1 MANQL
6 TLEMRI
12 KSILEDQ
19 GLAGLATKLSK
30 TEKEVD
36 KLQRKLKSSGQAAK
50 GFAKDLMGMAAGFGA
65 AAFIKNAV
73 TEYAKFERG
82 LEGVHNQLK
91 SMGQGD
97 AFPAVQD
104 ALIALEDSGRAMTA
118 DTIPAFQKFLGA
130 TGDAS
135 AAMEMVRVATDL
147 TESGFGDVATNVDR
161 LTSILKGR
169 GKQAAAEYGIALD
182 KTNDY
187 GKDGAAIFEQI
198 AKKASL
204 MAQNQSQAD
213 ESLDSIEGTMARVR
227 REVGQYFAPALQWV
241 ADVFIGLYKSVVTV
255 GTALGAM
262 FDALVT
268 GAVNFGE
275 VLGNAFNIKR
285 LLTEGPK
292 AYMEGVTL
300 AWQKMRRDW
309 ALSEE
314 SFQEQFQK
322 IWAKKEVEQ
331 LKANA
336 EAIEKV
342 KGAIRRSQGE
352 KDEDAAKKTA
362 EKELEIF
369 RKRQVAEL
377 EAEAKLAQARADMAA
392 EGSDERLQ
400 LELEALDKAQQLA
413 LVKEGETTDQLLAI
427 QAEYLAKK
435 QALLNTWWE
444 AWLDRLQK
452 EMEEAAKEEEEKKE
466 AQAEASD
473 ALLQAQIEAAE
484 EGSEIQQKLEEEQ
497 MRQRQ
502 ERELAESKSEEE
514 RETKRK
520 RHQIEA
526 EQLKKRHDN
535 ADKKRDQ
542 EKKERVL
549 EQTAAV
555 FGQLAAVFPKFKA
568 FAIAEAIINTW
579 LGVTKILQDNTV
591 PKWLEPVAIAATIA
605 TGMAQVAKIRS
616 AKMARGGIVPGPLN
630 TLLGEDA
637 ATAPEAVIP
646 LGSLAGRAAL
656 ARAIQTGLAQ
666 TAATGG
672 ASAPAQVVN
681 HHLEEHHHYH
691 ASVIRQERDMRQFNR
706 KIRVNVRRDQA
717 RFVQ

>member
-1 MANQL
+1 MANKL

-36 KLQRKLKSSGQAAK
+36 KLERKLKSAGKSSSGFGK
-50 GFAKDLMGMAAGFGA
+50 ELMGMAAGFGA
-65 AAFIKNAV
+65 AAFIKSAV
-73 TEYAKFERG
+73 VEFAKFERG
-82 LEGVHNQLK
+82 LEGIHNQLR

-97 AFPAVQD
+97 AFPAVQE
-104 ALIALEDSGRAMTA
+104 ALTALEDSGRAMTA

-147 TESGFGDVATNVDR
+147 TESGFGDVSTNVDR

-182 KTNDY
+182 KTNDF

-198 AKKASL
+198 AAKASL

-241 ADVFIGLYKSVVTV
+241 ADSFIGLYKSVVTV

-262 FDALVT
+262 FDGLIT

-275 VLGNAFNIKR
+275 VLGKALNIKR

-292 AYMEGVTL
+292 AYMEEVTQ

-342 KGAIRRSQGE
+342 KGAIRRSQGD
-352 KDEDAAKKTA
+352 KDVEAAQKTA
-362 EKELEIF
+362 EKELDIE
-369 RKRQVAEL
+369 RKKTQGL
-377 EAEAKLAQARADMAA
+377 LDAEAKLAQARAEMAA
-392 EGSDERLQ
+392 EGSDERLR
-400 LELEALDKAQQLA
+400 LELAALEAQKLA
-413 LVKEGETTDQLLAI
+413 EKFKERETVDALLAI
-427 QAEYLAKK
+427 DADYLAKK
-435 QALLNTWWE
+435 QALINTWWMK
-444 AWLDRLQK
+444 WLDDLTKILEEADRVQK
-452 EMEEAAKEEEEKKE
+452 EKD
-466 AQAEASD
+466 QGNLDASD
-473 ALLQAQIEAAE
+473 ALLQAQIDAAE
-484 EGSEIQQKLEEEQ
+484 EGSDLQQQLEEEQ
-497 MRQRQ
+497 LLRRQ
-502 ERELAESKSEEE
+502 ERELADSKSEEE
-514 RETKRK
+514 REEKRK
-520 RHQIEA
+520 RHQIEQ
-526 EQLKKRHDN
+526 EQLRKRFDN
-535 ADKKRDQ
+535 ADKRRDQ
-542 EKKERVL
+542 EKKERIL
-549 EQTAAV
+549 EQTSAV
-555 FGQLAAVFPKFKA
+555 FGQLAAIFPKFKA

-579 LGVTKILQDNTV
+579 LGVTKILQDDTV
-591 PKWLEPVAIAATIA
+591 PKWLEPIAIAATIA
-605 TGMAQVAKIRS
+605 TGMAQVSKIRS
-616 AKMARGGIVPGPLN
+616 AKMAFGGLAQEPLYAEIAEN
-630 TLLGEDA
+630 A
-637 ATAPEAVIP
+637 ATRPEAVIP

-656 ARAIQTGLAQ
+656 AGAVRKGLAES
-666 TAATGG
+666 GG
-672 ASAPAQVVN
+672 AGTPATASPVN
-681 HHLEEHHHYH
+681 NYFKEEHHYH

-706 KIRVNVRRDQA
+706 KIRVNDRRDQS

>member
-1 MANQL
+1 MANKL

-36 KLQRKLKSSGQAAK
+36 KLERKLKSAGKSSS
-50 GFAKDLMGMAAGFGA
+50 GFAKELMGMAAGFGA

-82 LEGVHNQLK
+82 LEAVHNQLK

-198 AKKASL
+198 AAKASL

-241 ADVFIGLYKSVVTV
+241 ADAFIGLYKSVVTV

-262 FDALVT
+262 FDGLIT

-275 VLGNAFNIKR
+275 VLGKAFNVKR

-292 AYMEGVTL
+292 AYMAEVTL
-300 AWQKMRRDW
+300 AWQKMRQDW

-336 EAIEKV
+336 AAIEKV
-342 KGAIRRSQGE
+342 KGAIRRSQGD
-352 KDEDAAKKTA
+352 KDEKAAEKTA

-377 EAEAKLAQARADMAA
+377 EAEAKLAQARAEMAA

-435 QALLNTWWE
+435 QTLLNTYWGN
-444 AWLDRLQK
+444 WLDQLQK
-452 EMEEAAKEEEEKKE
+452 WMEEEAKKEEERKE
-466 AQAEASD
+466 SRIEASD
-473 ALLQAQIEAAE
+473 ALLQAQIGLAE
-484 EGSEIQQKLEEEQ
+484 EGSDLQRQLEEEE
-497 MRQRQ
+497 MNRRQQ
-502 ERELAESKSEEE
+502 KELAEAKSEQE
-514 RETKRK
+514 KADILK
-520 RHQIEA
+520 RHGLEKQKLQKKFDDFDKQRAQEA
-526 EQLKKRHDN
+526 KQRSLDT
-535 ADKKRDQ
+535 
-542 EKKERVL
+542 V
-549 EQTAAV
+549 AASL
-555 FGQLAAVFPKFKA
+555 GALAAVFPKMKG
-568 FAIAEAIINTW
+568 FAIAEAIINTYQ
-579 LGVTKILQDNTV
+579 GVTAVLADKSLMWWA
-591 PKWLEPVAIAATIA
+591 KAAAIAATLATGFAQVQKIRGTKAMAMGGIA
-605 TGMAQVAKIRS
+605 TGPVNALI
-616 AKMARGGIVPGPLN
+616 
-630 TLLGEDA
+630 GEDA

-646 LGSLAGRAAL
+646 LGSLAGRAVLAQALHSAL
-656 ARAIQTGLAQ
+656 AQPAG
-666 TAATGG
+666 GG
-672 ASAPAQVVN
+672 APAPASQVI
-681 HHLEEHHHYH
+681 HYHGDEHHYH
-691 ASVIRQERDMRQFNR
+691 GTLIDQDSIRRFQRKARRAERSDR
-706 KIRVNVRRDQA
+706 A
-717 RFVQ
+717 RGLS